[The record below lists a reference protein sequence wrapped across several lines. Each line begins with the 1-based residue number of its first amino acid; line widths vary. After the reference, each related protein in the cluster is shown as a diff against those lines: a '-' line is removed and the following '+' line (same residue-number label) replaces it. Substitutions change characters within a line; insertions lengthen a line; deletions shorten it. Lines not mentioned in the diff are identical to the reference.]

1 MATARIAYPISA
13 PYTVPWHGAQR
24 IMKVYGPTGGTA
36 ITAADVGTVN
46 DTVALFTVPKGFTLI
61 GCHID
66 ATKMDTGGSPV
77 LTLDLG
83 DTVSPQRLLAASTIA
98 QSVESEA
105 NVTLPA
111 GALGFKYPADTD
123 VVLTVHAAAATG
135 AAGTFTCFLFGF
147 IDA

>member
-1 MATARIAYPISA
+1 MATNRIAYPISA

-24 IMKVYGPTGGTA
+24 IMKVYGPSGGTP
-36 ITAADVGTVN
+36 ITAADVGTLN
-46 DTVALFTVPKGFTLI
+46 DTVALFTVPKGFTLV
-61 GCHID
+61 GMHID
-66 ATKMDTGGSPV
+66 VTRMDSNGAPT

-83 DTVSPQRLLAASTIA
+83 DATTPQRLLAASAIA
-98 QSVESEA
+98 QAAETES

-123 VVLTVHAAAATG
+123 IIMTVHAAAATA

>member
-24 IMKVYGPTGGTA
+24 NMKVYGPPLGTA
-36 ITAADVGTVN
+36 VTAADVGTAN
-46 DTVALFTVPKGFTLI
+46 DTVALFTLPKGFTLV

-66 ATKMDTGGSPV
+66 ATQMDTNASKT

-83 DTVSPQRLLAASTIA
+83 DAASPQRLLAASTIA
-98 QSVESEA
+98 QSAESES

-111 GALGFKYPADTD
+111 GVLGYKYPADTD
-123 VVLTVHAAAATG
+123 ILLTVHAAAAT
-135 AAGTFTCFLFGF
+135 AQAGSFTCLLFGF

>member
-24 IMKVYGPTGGTA
+24 IMKVYGPPLGTA
-36 ITAADVGTVN
+36 ITAADVGSVN
-46 DTVALFTVPKGFTLI
+46 DTVALFTVPKGFTLV

-66 ATKMDTGGSPV
+66 ATKMDAGGSPT

-83 DTVSPQRLLAASTIA
+83 DQSGPQRLSAASSIA
-98 QSVESEA
+98 QSAESES

-111 GALGFKYPADTD
+111 GALGYKYPADTD
-123 VVLTVHAAAATG
+123 IILTVHAAAAT
-135 AAGTFTCFLFGF
+135 AQAGTLICFLFGF

>member
-1 MATARIAYPISA
+1 MATNRIAYPITA

-24 IMKVYGPTGGTA
+24 IMKVYGPSLGTA
-36 ITAADVGTVN
+36 ITAADVGTTG
-46 DTVALFTVPKGFTLI
+46 DTVALFTVPKGFTLV

-66 ATKMDTGGSPV
+66 ATRMDTGGSPS

-83 DTVSPQRLLAASTIA
+83 DGTSPQRLLAASTIA
-98 QSVESEA
+98 QAAETEA
-105 NVTLPA
+105 NLTLPA
-111 GALGFKYPADTD
+111 GALGFRYPADTD
-123 VVLTVHAAAATG
+123 IVLTVHAAAATG